1 MEPIAFNIVVGGN
14 SAFIRAFGIP
24 LAEELEKVAEMLNM
38 RLTAPPDQRMFVQD
52 ARPKNI
58 EILSAGIFGVLLFI
72 PAWFAKKVLD
82 EVYDLKLKPIVR
94 GIIKKADEI
103 EIFASRKKYKTF
115 ILSVFYEEYGTLVIV
130 AVKER
135 TLDELASSLDKITA
149 VHMGALAT
157 LQERRSPEPVHL
169 YIVSDGK
176 VNVKPYEHKI
186 LASAYDQINT

>member
-1 MEPIAFNIVVGGN
+1 
-14 SAFIRAFGIP
+14 
-24 LAEELEKVAEMLNM
+24 M

-58 EILSAGIFGVLLFI
+58 EILAAGIFGVLLFI

-130 AVKER
+130 AVKEK

-149 VHMGALAT
+149 VHMWALAT

-176 VNVKPYEHKI
+176 VNVKPYEHKV
-186 LASAYDQINT
+186 LASAYNQINT